1 MKNINEIRKM
11 AQKVADND
19 GYIQVIIRDKDG
31 DYSFSRKYNGCCP
44 DWYGEIVEEIKPS
57 K

>member
-1 MKNINEIRKM
+1 MKNINEIRKL
-11 AQKVADND
+11 AQKVSDND

>member
-1 MKNINEIRKM
+1 MKNINEIRKV

-44 DWYGEIVEEIKPS
+44 DWYGEIVEEIQPS